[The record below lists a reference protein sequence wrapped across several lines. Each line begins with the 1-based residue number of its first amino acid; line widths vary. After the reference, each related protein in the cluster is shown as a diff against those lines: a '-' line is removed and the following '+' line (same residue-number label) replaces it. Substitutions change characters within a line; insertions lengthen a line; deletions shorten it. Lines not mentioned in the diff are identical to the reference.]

1 MSSVYFDPAVGG
13 DGTTITDDSNP
24 STGLANGG
32 HRTRYVPSLANI
44 VSVGNFSLTQANSA
58 AASAVTAN
66 NWAVLTGGPVSGG
79 EYSAKYHAQDAAS
92 SAGSAA
98 GSATLSSNWA
108 VQLGTPVSG
117 GEYSAKY
124 HAQAASSSA
133 TLANSWATQMAT
145 PVSGGEYSAKY
156 HATAAA
162 SSAAAAASSAGSLVM
177 PTIIAADAGRGIKV
191 NGAGNGWVLDLRV
204 LTVSYD
210 NRADLRSTAPSDG
223 DFAMVDGLGLFR
235 YAPGVDEGPDDDET
249 AFQTAT
255 GYWLLICPS
264 WDVVDAYTLAAEDY
278 QEARIDSV
286 DTRLTSAETRL
297 TSAETRLTAAETRL
311 TAAETRLTAAESF
324 TSKMFRATSTQSAF
338 SVALKSSTTF
348 TVTVTGAV
356 VGASVIATPPSDPTL
371 CEITVSARVSAANT
385 VTVYIGNGSSTNS
398 GGFGAGDWQFTI
410 INQE

>member
-13 DGTTITDDSNP
+13 DGTTITDDSDP

-44 VSVGNFSLTQANSA
+44 VSVGSFSLTQANAA

-79 EYSAKYHAQDAAS
+79 EYSAKYHAQSASSSATTASAWAIQTGTPVSGGEYSAKYHAQAAAS
-92 SAGSAA
+92 SSSSA
-98 GSATLSSNWA
+98 SSYATTANAWA

-124 HAQAASSSA
+124 HAQS
-133 TLANSWATQMAT
+133 
-145 PVSGGEYSAKY
+145 
-156 HATAAA
+156 AA

-177 PTIIAADAGRGIKV
+177 PTIIAADAGRGLKV

-235 YAPGVDEGPDDDET
+235 YAPGADEGPDDDET
-249 AFQTAT
+249 AFACS
-255 GYWLLICPS
+255 GGCWLLVCPS
-264 WDVVDAYTLAAEDY
+264 WDVVEAMTLTAESAQD
-278 QEARIDSV
+278 D
-286 DTRLTSAETRL
+286 RLTSAEGF
-297 TSAETRLTAAETRL
+297 TAR
-311 TAAETRLTAAESF
+311 
-324 TSKMFRATSTQSAF
+324 MFRATSAQSAI
-338 SVALKSSTTF
+338 SLAAGSNTSF
-348 TVTVTGAV
+348 TVAVAGAV
-356 VGASVIATPPSDPTL
+356 VGGNVVVTAPTAPTQNAVTAWAL
-371 CEITVSARVSAANT
+371 VSAAGV
-385 VTVYIGNGSSTNS
+385 VTVYVGNASAGPS
-398 GGFGAGDWQFTI
+398 GGYGAGDWQITV
-410 INQE
+410 INP

>member
-13 DGTTITDDSNP
+13 DGSTITDDSNP

-44 VSVGNFSLTQANSA
+44 VSVGNFSLTKANAA

-162 SSAAAAASSAGSLVM
+162 SSASAAASSAGSLVM
-177 PTIIAADAGRGIKV
+177 PTIIAADAGRGLKV

-204 LTVSYD
+204 LSVSYD
-210 NRADLRSTAPSDG
+210 NRGDLRSTSPSDG

-235 YAPGVDEGPDDDET
+235 YAPGVDEGPDDDEAAFAT
-249 AFQTAT
+249 AS
-255 GYWLLICPS
+255 GYWLLVCPS
-264 WDVVDAYTLAAEDY
+264 WDVVDAMTLLDGDEQNARLAESESFAARFL
-278 QEARIDSV
+278 QQ
-286 DTRLTSAETRL
+286 TSA
-297 TSAETRLTAAETRL
+297 
-311 TAAETRLTAAESF
+311 
-324 TSKMFRATSTQSAF
+324 QSAF
-338 SVALKSSTTF
+338 SLAINSNTTF
-348 TVTVTGAV
+348 TVTVYGAAM
-356 VGASVIATPPSDPTL
+356 GASVLVTPPTDPTL
-371 CEITVSARVSAANT
+371 NTITLYTRVTATNT
-385 VTVYIGNGSSTNS
+385 VTVYIGNANSGST
-398 GGFGAGDWQFTI
+398 GGFGAGDWQFTV
-410 INQE
+410 INKE

>member
-177 PTIIAADAGRGIKV
+177 PVIIAADRGRPIMV
-191 NGAGNGWVLDLRV
+191 NAHWQRLA
-204 LTVSYD
+204 
-210 NRADLRSTAPSDG
+210 ADLPAADG
-223 DFAMVDGLGLFR
+223 
-235 YAPGVDEGPDDDET
+235 
-249 AFQTAT
+249 
-255 GYWLLICPS
+255 
-264 WDVVDAYTLAAEDY
+264 
-278 QEARIDSV
+278 
-286 DTRLTSAETRL
+286 
-297 TSAETRLTAAETRL
+297 
-311 TAAETRLTAAESF
+311 
-324 TSKMFRATSTQSAF
+324 
-338 SVALKSSTTF
+338 
-348 TVTVTGAV
+348 
-356 VGASVIATPPSDPTL
+356 
-371 CEITVSARVSAANT
+371 
-385 VTVYIGNGSSTNS
+385 
-398 GGFGAGDWQFTI
+398 
-410 INQE
+410 

>member
-44 VSVGNFSLTQANSA
+44 VSVGNFSLTKANAA

-79 EYSAKYHAQDAAS
+79 EYSAKYHAQAAAS

-124 HAQAASSSA
+124 HAQAAASSA
-133 TLANSWATQMAT
+133 TLASIWATQMVT

-177 PTIIAADAGRGIKV
+177 PTIIAADAGRGLKV

-204 LTVSYD
+204 LSVSYD
-210 NRADLRSTAPSDG
+210 NRADLRSMSPNAD
-223 DFAMVDGLGLFR
+223 DLAMVDGLGLFQ

-249 AFQTAT
+249 AFATAS
-255 GYWLLICPS
+255 GYWLLVCPS
-264 WDVVDAYTLAAEDY
+264 WDVVDAMTLAAEDY
-278 QEARIDSV
+278 QDV
-286 DTRLTSAETRL
+286 RLAGAETRM
-297 TSAETRLTAAETRL
+297 S
-311 TAAETRLTAAESF
+311 AAESF
-324 TSKMFRATSTQSAF
+324 TAKMFRATSTQSSF
-338 SVALKSSTTF
+338 SLAAGNSTTF
-348 TVTVTGAV
+348 TVNVPGAV
-356 VGASVIATPPSDPTL
+356 VGASVIATPPSDPTHPA
-371 CEITVSARVSAANT
+371 VSSCVRVTAADT
-385 VTVYIGNGSSTNS
+385 VTVYVGYGAASGSA
-398 GGFGAGDWQFTI
+398 GYGAGNWQITV
-410 INQE
+410 INP

>member
-13 DGTTITDDSNP
+13 DGSTITDDSNP

-44 VSVGNFSLTQANSA
+44 VSVGNFSLTKANAA

-79 EYSAKYHAQDAAS
+79 EYSAKYHAQAAAS

-124 HAQAASSSA
+124 HAQAAASSA
-133 TLANSWATQMAT
+133 TLASIWATQMVT

-177 PTIIAADAGRGIKV
+177 PTIIAADAGRGLKV

-204 LTVSYD
+204 LSVSYD
-210 NRADLRSTAPSDG
+210 NRGDLRSTSPSDG

-249 AFQTAT
+249 AFATAS
-255 GYWLLICPS
+255 GYWLLVCPS
-264 WDVVDAYTLAAEDY
+264 WDVVDAMTLPDGDEQNARLAESESFAARFL
-278 QEARIDSV
+278 QQ
-286 DTRLTSAETRL
+286 TSA
-297 TSAETRLTAAETRL
+297 
-311 TAAETRLTAAESF
+311 
-324 TSKMFRATSTQSAF
+324 QSAF
-338 SVALKSSTTF
+338 SLAINSNTTF
-348 TVTVTGAV
+348 TVTVYGAAM
-356 VGASVIATPPSDPTL
+356 GASVLVTPPTNPTL
-371 CEITVSARVSAANT
+371 NTITLYTRVTATNT
-385 VTVYIGNGSSTNS
+385 VTVYIGNANAAST
-398 GGFGAGDWQFTI
+398 GGFGAGDWQFTV
-410 INQE
+410 INKE

>member
-13 DGTTITDDSNP
+13 DGSTITDDSNP

-44 VSVGNFSLTQANSA
+44 VSVGSFSLTQANAA

-108 VQLGTPVSG
+108 VQLGSPVSG

-249 AFQTAT
+249 AFATAS
-255 GYWLLICPS
+255 GYWLLVCPS
-264 WDVVDAYTLAAEDY
+264 WDVVDAYTLQAEEE
-278 QEARIDSV
+278 QG
-286 DTRLTSAETRL
+286 TRLDE
-297 TSAETRLTAAETRL
+297 
-311 TAAETRLTAAESF
+311 AESF
-324 TSKMFRATSTQSAF
+324 AARFLQQTSAQSAF
-338 SVALKSSTTF
+338 TLASNSNTTF
-348 TVTVTGAV
+348 TVTVYGATL
-356 VGASVIATPPSDPTL
+356 GASVLVTPPTDPTL
-371 CEITVSARVSAANT
+371 NTITLYARVTATGT
-385 VTVYIGNGSSTNS
+385 VTVYIGNANSGST
-398 GGFGAGDWQFTI
+398 GGFGAGDWQITV
-410 INQE
+410 INKG

>member
-44 VSVGNFSLTQANSA
+44 VSVGNFSLTKANSA

-108 VQLGTPVSG
+108 VQLGSPVSG

-177 PTIIAADAGRGIKV
+177 PTIIAADAGRGLKV
-191 NGAGNGWVLDLRV
+191 NGAGNGWVLDRRV
-204 LTVSYD
+204 LSVSYD
-210 NRADLRSTAPSDG
+210 NRADLRSMSPSDG

-249 AFQTAT
+249 AFATAS
-255 GYWLLICPS
+255 GYWLLVCPS
-264 WDVVDAYTLAAEDY
+264 WDVVDAMTLLAADEDG
-278 QEARIDSV
+278 ARLDESESFAA
-286 DTRLTSAETRL
+286 RFLQQTSA
-297 TSAETRLTAAETRL
+297 
-311 TAAETRLTAAESF
+311 
-324 TSKMFRATSTQSAF
+324 QSAF
-338 SVALKSSTTF
+338 TLAINSSTTF
-348 TVTVTGAV
+348 TVTVWGAAL
-356 VGASVIATPPSDPTL
+356 GASVIVTPPTNPTL
-371 CEITVSARVSAANT
+371 NTIALYASVTATNT
-385 VTVYIGNGSSTNS
+385 VTVYIGNASAAST
-398 GGFGAGDWQFTI
+398 GGFDAGDWQFTV
-410 INQE
+410 INKE

>member
-44 VSVGNFSLTQANSA
+44 ISVGNFSLTKANAA
-58 AASAVTAN
+58 AASATTAS

-79 EYSAKYHAQDAAS
+79 EYSAKYHAQAAAS

-124 HAQAASSSA
+124 HAQAAASSA

-177 PTIIAADAGRGIKV
+177 PTIIAADAGRGLKV

-204 LTVSYD
+204 LSVSYD
-210 NRADLRSTAPSDG
+210 NRADLRSLSPNTG
-223 DFAMVDGLGLFR
+223 DLAMVDGLGLFQF
-235 YAPGVDEGPDDDET
+235 AAGVDEGPDDDET
-249 AFQTAT
+249 AFATAS
-255 GYWLLICPS
+255 GYWLLVCPS
-264 WDVVDAYTLAAEDY
+264 WDVVDAMTLAADDY
-278 QEARIDSV
+278 QDV
-286 DTRLTSAETRL
+286 RLA
-297 TSAETRLTAAETRL
+297 AAEDRL
-311 TAAETRLTAAESF
+311 SDSESF
-324 TSKMFRATSTQSAF
+324 AARFLQQTSTQSAF
-338 SVALKSSTTF
+338 MLAINSSTTF
-348 TVTVTGAV
+348 TVTVTGAA
-356 VGASVIATPPSDPTL
+356 VGASVIATPPTDPTL
-371 CEITVSARVSAANT
+371 NTITLYARVTATGT
-385 VTVYIGNGSSTNS
+385 VTVYIGNANSGST
-398 GGFGAGDWQFTI
+398 GGFGAGDWQITV
-410 INQE
+410 INKE

>member
-44 VSVGNFSLTQANSA
+44 VSVGNFSLTKATAA
-58 AASAVTAN
+58 AASAVTAS

-79 EYSAKYHAQDAAS
+79 EYSAKYHAQAAAS

-133 TLANSWATQMAT
+133 TLANSWATQMVT

-177 PTIIAADAGRGIKV
+177 PTIIAADAGRGLKV

-204 LTVSYD
+204 LSVSYD
-210 NRADLRSTAPSDG
+210 NRADLRSMSPSDG

-249 AFQTAT
+249 AFATAS
-255 GYWLLICPS
+255 GYWLLVCPS
-264 WDVVDAYTLAAEDY
+264 WDVVDAMTLLAEDEQDVRLAAAED
-278 QEARIDSV
+278 RLSDS
-286 DTRLTSAETRL
+286 
-297 TSAETRLTAAETRL
+297 
-311 TAAETRLTAAESF
+311 ESF
-324 TSKMFRATSTQSAF
+324 AARFLQQTSTQSAF
-338 SVALKSSTTF
+338 TLGINSSTTF
-348 TVTVTGAV
+348 TVTVTGAA
-356 VGASVIATPPSDPTL
+356 VGDSVIAMPPSDPTHPAVSL
-371 CEITVSARVSAANT
+371 CVRVTAADT
-385 VTVYIGNGSSTNS
+385 VTVYVGYGATSGS
-398 GGFGAGDWQFTI
+398 GGFSAGDWQFTV
-410 INQE
+410 INKE

>member
-177 PTIIAADAGRGIKV
+177 PVITAADRDRPIMV
-191 NGAGNGWVLDLRV
+191 NATGNGWLLAGRLLRMAYDDRANLRGLTPNSDDLCLV
-204 LTVSYD
+204 E
-210 NRADLRSTAPSDG
+210 
-223 DFAMVDGLGLFR
+223 GLGLFR
-235 YAPGVDEGPDDDET
+235 FSAGGDEGPDDDET
-249 AFQTAT
+249 AFATAS
-255 GYWLLICPS
+255 GYWLLVCPS
-264 WDVVDAYTLAAEDY
+264 WDVVDAYTLQAEEE
-278 QEARIDSV
+278 QG
-286 DTRLTSAETRL
+286 TRLDE
-297 TSAETRLTAAETRL
+297 
-311 TAAETRLTAAESF
+311 AESF
-324 TSKMFRATSTQSAF
+324 AARFLQQTSAQSAF
-338 SVALKSSTTF
+338 TLAINSNTTF
-348 TVTVTGAV
+348 TVTVYGATL
-356 VGASVIATPPSDPTL
+356 GASVLVTPPTDPTL
-371 CEITVSARVSAANT
+371 NTITLYARVTATGT
-385 VTVYIGNGSSTNS
+385 VTVYIGNANSSS
-398 GGFGAGDWQFTI
+398 AGGFGAGDWQITV
-410 INQE
+410 INKG

>member
-66 NWAVLTGGPVSGG
+66 NWAVLTGVPVSGG
-79 EYSAKYHAQDAAS
+79 EYSAKYHAQAAAS

-124 HAQAASSSA
+124 HAQAASISA

-177 PTIIAADAGRGIKV
+177 PTIIAADAGRGLKV

-249 AFQTAT
+249 AFATAS
-255 GYWLLICPS
+255 GYWLLVCPS
-264 WDVVDAYTLAAEDY
+264 WDVVDAMTLMAEDD
-278 QEARIDSV
+278 QAARLD
-286 DTRLTSAETRL
+286 E
-297 TSAETRLTAAETRL
+297 
-311 TAAETRLTAAESF
+311 AESF
-324 TSKMFRATSTQSAF
+324 AARFLQETSAQSAF
-338 SVALKSSTTF
+338 TLAINSNTTF
-348 TVTVTGAV
+348 TVTVTGAA
-356 VGASVIATPPSDPTL
+356 VGASVIATPPTDPTL
-371 CEITVSARVSAANT
+371 NTITLYARVTATGT
-385 VTVYIGNGSSTNS
+385 VTVYIGNANSVST
-398 GGFGAGDWQFTI
+398 GGFGAGDWQITV
-410 INQE
+410 INKE

>member
-44 VSVGNFSLTQANSA
+44 VSVGNFSLTKANAA

-79 EYSAKYHAQDAAS
+79 EYSAKYHAQAAAS

-108 VQLGTPVSG
+108 VQLGSPVSG

-133 TLANSWATQMAT
+133 TLANSWATQMVT

-177 PTIIAADAGRGIKV
+177 PTIVAADAGRGIRV

-210 NRADLRSTAPSDG
+210 NRGDLRSTSPSDG

-235 YAPGVDEGPDDDET
+235 YSPSVDEGPDDDET
-249 AFQTAT
+249 AFATAS
-255 GYWLLICPS
+255 GYWLLVCPS
-264 WDVVDAYTLAAEDY
+264 WDVVDAMTLLDEDEQAA
-278 QEARIDSV
+278 
-286 DTRLTSAETRL
+286 RLDE
-297 TSAETRLTAAETRL
+297 
-311 TAAETRLTAAESF
+311 AESF
-324 TSKMFRATSTQSAF
+324 ASRFLQQTSTRSAF
-338 SVALKSSTTF
+338 TLAINSSTTF
-348 TVTVTGAV
+348 TVTVAGAV
-356 VGASVIATPPSDPTL
+356 VGASVIATPPTNPTL
-371 CEITVSARVSAANT
+371 NTITLHARVTATGT
-385 VTVYIGNGSSTNS
+385 VTVYIGNASSAST
-398 GGFGAGDWQFTI
+398 GGFGAGDWQFTV
-410 INQE
+410 INKE

>member
-13 DGTTITDDSNP
+13 DGSTITDDSNP

-44 VSVGNFSLTQANSA
+44 VSVGNFSLTKANAA

-79 EYSAKYHAQDAAS
+79 EYSAKYHAQAAAS

-108 VQLGTPVSG
+108 VQLGSPVSG

-177 PTIIAADAGRGIKV
+177 PTIIAADAGRGLKV

-204 LTVSYD
+204 LSVSYD
-210 NRADLRSTAPSDG
+210 NRADLRSLSPSDG

-235 YAPGVDEGPDDDET
+235 YAPGADEGPDDDET
-249 AFQTAT
+249 AFQTAS
-255 GYWLLICPS
+255 GYWVLVCPS
-264 WDVVDAYTLAAEDY
+264 WDVVDAMTLLAADDDG
-278 QEARIDSV
+278 ARLDESESFAA
-286 DTRLTSAETRL
+286 RFLQQTSA
-297 TSAETRLTAAETRL
+297 
-311 TAAETRLTAAESF
+311 
-324 TSKMFRATSTQSAF
+324 QSAF
-338 SVALKSSTTF
+338 TLAINSSTTF
-348 TVTVTGAV
+348 TVTVWGAAL
-356 VGASVIATPPSDPTL
+356 GASVIVTPPTDPTL
-371 CEITVSARVSAANT
+371 NTITLYARVTAINT
-385 VTVYIGNGSSTNS
+385 VTVYIGNANS
-398 GGFGAGDWQFTI
+398 ALTGGFGAGDWQFTI
-410 INQE
+410 INKE

>member
-44 VSVGNFSLTQANSA
+44 VSVGNFSLTKANAA
-58 AASAVTAN
+58 AASAVTAS

-79 EYSAKYHAQDAAS
+79 EYSAKYHAQAAAS

-108 VQLGTPVSG
+108 VQLGSPVSG

-124 HAQAASSSA
+124 HAQAAASSA

-177 PTIIAADAGRGIKV
+177 PTIIAADAGRGLKV

-249 AFQTAT
+249 AFATAS
-255 GYWLLICPS
+255 GYWLLVCPS
-264 WDVVDAYTLAAEDY
+264 WDVVDAMTLLDGDEQD
-278 QEARIDSV
+278 D
-286 DTRLTSAETRL
+286 RLTSAE
-297 TSAETRLTAAETRL
+297 SRLTAAEGF
-311 TAAETRLTAAESF
+311 TAR
-324 TSKMFRATSTQSAF
+324 MFSATSAQSAF
-338 SVALKSSTTF
+338 TLAINSSTTF
-348 TVTVTGAV
+348 AVTVTGAA
-356 VGASVIATPPSDPTL
+356 VGASVIATPPTDPTL
-371 CEITVSARVSAANT
+371 NTITLYARVTATGT
-385 VTVYIGNGSSTNS
+385 VTVYIGNADSNS
-398 GGFGAGDWQFTI
+398 AGGFGAGDWQFTV
-410 INQE
+410 INKE

>member
-44 VSVGNFSLTQANSA
+44 VSVGNFSLTKANAA

-133 TLANSWATQMAT
+133 TLANSWATQMVT

-177 PTIIAADAGRGIKV
+177 PTIIAADAGRGLKV

-210 NRADLRSTAPSDG
+210 NRGDLRSMSPNADDLAT
-223 DFAMVDGLGLFR
+223 VDGLGLFR
-235 YAPGVDEGPDDDET
+235 YTPGADEGPDDDET
-249 AFQTAT
+249 AFQTAS
-255 GYWLLICPS
+255 GYWLLVCPS
-264 WDVVDAYTLAAEDY
+264 WDVVEAMTLLAEDY
-278 QEARIDSV
+278 QDVRLEAEEARM
-286 DTRLTSAETRL
+286 
-297 TSAETRLTAAETRL
+297 
-311 TAAETRLTAAESF
+311 TAAESF
-324 TSKMFRATSTQSAF
+324 TAKMFRATSAQSAI
-338 SVALKSSTTF
+338 SLSAGSNTSF
-348 TVTVTGAV
+348 TVAVAGAV
-356 VGASVIATPPSDPTL
+356 VGGNVVVTAPTAPTQNAVTAWAL
-371 CEITVSARVSAANT
+371 VSAAGV
-385 VTVYIGNGSSTNS
+385 VTVYVGNASAGPS
-398 GGFGAGDWQFTI
+398 GGYGAGNWQITV
-410 INQE
+410 INP

>member
-13 DGTTITDDSNP
+13 DGSTITDDSNP

-44 VSVGNFSLTQANSA
+44 VSVGSFSLTQANAA

-79 EYSAKYHAQDAAS
+79 EYSAKYHAQAAAS

-156 HATAAA
+156 HAAAAA

-177 PTIIAADAGRGIKV
+177 PTIIAADAGRGLKV

-204 LTVSYD
+204 LSVSYD
-210 NRADLRSTAPSDG
+210 NRADLRSTSPSDG

-249 AFQTAT
+249 AFQTAS
-255 GYWLLICPS
+255 GYWLLVCPS
-264 WDVVDAYTLAAEDY
+264 WDVVDAMTLLAADEDS
-278 QEARIDSV
+278 ARLDESESFAA
-286 DTRLTSAETRL
+286 RFLQQTSA
-297 TSAETRLTAAETRL
+297 
-311 TAAETRLTAAESF
+311 
-324 TSKMFRATSTQSAF
+324 QSAF
-338 SVALKSSTTF
+338 TLAINSSTTF
-348 TVTVTGAV
+348 TVTVWGAAL
-356 VGASVIATPPSDPTL
+356 GASVLVTPPTDPTL
-371 CEITVSARVSAANT
+371 NTITLYARVTATNT
-385 VTVYIGNGSSTNS
+385 VTVYIGNASAAST
-398 GGFGAGDWQFTI
+398 GGFGAGGWQFTVT
-410 INQE
+410 NKE

>member
-1 MSSVYFDPAVGG
+1 MASVYFDPAVGG

-44 VSVGNFSLTQANSA
+44 VSVGNFSLTKANAA

-79 EYSAKYHAQDAAS
+79 EYSAKYHAQAAAS

-108 VQLGTPVSG
+108 VQLGSPVSG

-133 TLANSWATQMAT
+133 TLANSWATQMVT

-204 LTVSYD
+204 LSVSYD
-210 NRADLRSTAPSDG
+210 NRADLRSMSPNAD
-223 DFAMVDGLGLFR
+223 DLAMVDGLGLFR

-249 AFQTAT
+249 AFATAS
-255 GYWLLICPS
+255 GYWLLVCPS
-264 WDVVDAYTLAAEDY
+264 WEVVDAMTLLAEDE
-278 QEARIDSV
+278 QGARLD
-286 DTRLTSAETRL
+286 E
-297 TSAETRLTAAETRL
+297 
-311 TAAETRLTAAESF
+311 AESF
-324 TSKMFRATSTQSAF
+324 AARFLQKTSAQSAF
-338 SVALKSSTTF
+338 TLAVNSSTTF
-348 TVTVTGAV
+348 TVTIAGAAL
-356 VGASVIATPPSDPTL
+356 GASVLVTPPTDPTL
-371 CEITVSARVSAANT
+371 NTITLYARVTAAGT
-385 VTVYIGNGSSTNS
+385 VTVYIGNASSSTA
-398 GGFGAGDWQFTI
+398 GGFGAGDWQITV
-410 INQE
+410 INK

>member
-44 VSVGNFSLTQANSA
+44 VSVGNFSLTKATAA
-58 AASAVTAN
+58 AASAVTAS

-79 EYSAKYHAQDAAS
+79 EYSAKYHAQAAAS

-124 HAQAASSSA
+124 HAQAAASSA
-133 TLANSWATQMAT
+133 TLANSWATQMVT

-177 PTIIAADAGRGIKV
+177 PTIIAADAGRGLKV

-204 LTVSYD
+204 LSVSYD
-210 NRADLRSTAPSDG
+210 NRADLRSMSPSDG

-249 AFQTAT
+249 AFATAS
-255 GYWLLICPS
+255 GYWLLVCPS
-264 WDVVDAYTLAAEDY
+264 WDVVDAMTLLAEDEQDVRLAAAED
-278 QEARIDSV
+278 RLSDS
-286 DTRLTSAETRL
+286 
-297 TSAETRLTAAETRL
+297 
-311 TAAETRLTAAESF
+311 ESF
-324 TSKMFRATSTQSAF
+324 AARFLQQTSTQSAF
-338 SVALKSSTTF
+338 TLGINSSTTF
-348 TVTVTGAV
+348 TVTVTGAA
-356 VGASVIATPPSDPTL
+356 VGDSVIAMPPSDPTHPAVSL
-371 CEITVSARVSAANT
+371 CVRVTAADT
-385 VTVYIGNGSSTNS
+385 VTVYVGYGATSGS
-398 GGFGAGDWQFTI
+398 GGFSAGDWQFTV
-410 INQE
+410 INKE

>member
-13 DGTTITDDSNP
+13 DGSTVTDDSNP

-44 VSVGNFSLTQANSA
+44 VSVGNFSLTKANAA

-79 EYSAKYHAQDAAS
+79 EYSAKYHAQAAAS

-98 GSATLSSNWA
+98 GSATLSSDWA

-204 LTVSYD
+204 LTISYD
-210 NRADLRSTAPSDG
+210 NRADLRSMSPNAD
-223 DFAMVDGLGLFR
+223 DLALVDGLGLFQ

-249 AFQTAT
+249 AFATAS
-255 GYWLLICPS
+255 GYWVLVCPS
-264 WDVVDAYTLAAEDY
+264 WDVVDAMTLLDGDE
-278 QEARIDSV
+278 QNAR
-286 DTRLTSAETRL
+286 L
-297 TSAETRLTAAETRL
+297 
-311 TAAETRLTAAESF
+311 AESESF
-324 TSKMFRATSTQSAF
+324 AARFLQQTSTQSAF
-338 SVALKSSTTF
+338 TLAINSSTTF
-348 TVTVTGAV
+348 TVTVAGAV
-356 VGASVIATPPSDPTL
+356 VGASVMTTPPTGPTL
-371 CEITVSARVSAANT
+371 NTITLYASVTAAGT
-385 VTVYIGNGSSTNS
+385 VTVYIGNANS
-398 GGFGAGDWQFTI
+398 ALTGGFGAGDWQITV
-410 INQE
+410 INK

>member
-1 MSSVYFDPAVGG
+1 MASVYFDPAVGG

-44 VSVGNFSLTQANSA
+44 VSVGNFSLAKANAA

-66 NWAVLTGGPVSGG
+66 NWAVLTGAPVSGG
-79 EYSAKYHAQDAAS
+79 EYSAKYHAQAAAS

-177 PTIIAADAGRGIKV
+177 PTIIAADAGRGLKV

-210 NRADLRSTAPSDG
+210 NRADLRSTSPSDG

-235 YAPGVDEGPDDDET
+235 YAPGADEGPDDDET
-249 AFQTAT
+249 AFATAS
-255 GYWLLICPS
+255 GYWLLVCPS
-264 WDVVDAYTLAAEDY
+264 WDVVDAMTLLDGDEQNARLAESESFAARFL
-278 QEARIDSV
+278 QQ
-286 DTRLTSAETRL
+286 TSA
-297 TSAETRLTAAETRL
+297 
-311 TAAETRLTAAESF
+311 
-324 TSKMFRATSTQSAF
+324 QSAF
-338 SVALKSSTTF
+338 SLAINSSTTF
-348 TVTVTGAV
+348 TVTVAGAAL
-356 VGASVIATPPSDPTL
+356 GASVLVTPPTDPTL
-371 CEITVSARVSAANT
+371 NTITLYARVTAAGT
-385 VTVYIGNGSSTNS
+385 VTVYIGNANSSST
-398 GGFGAGDWQFTI
+398 GGFGAGDWQITV
-410 INQE
+410 INK

>member
-92 SAGSAA
+92 SAVSAA
-98 GSATLSSNWA
+98 GGATLSSNWA
-108 VQLGTPVSG
+108 VQLGSPVSG

-177 PTIIAADAGRGIKV
+177 PTIIAADAGRGLKV

-204 LTVSYD
+204 LSVSYD
-210 NRADLRSTAPSDG
+210 NRADLRSMSPSDG

-249 AFQTAT
+249 AFATAS
-255 GYWLLICPS
+255 GYWLLVCPS
-264 WDVVDAYTLAAEDY
+264 WDVVDAMTLLAADEDG
-278 QEARIDSV
+278 ARLDESESFAA
-286 DTRLTSAETRL
+286 RFLQQTSA
-297 TSAETRLTAAETRL
+297 
-311 TAAETRLTAAESF
+311 
-324 TSKMFRATSTQSAF
+324 QSAF
-338 SVALKSSTTF
+338 TLAINSSTTF
-348 TVTVTGAV
+348 TVTVWGAAL
-356 VGASVIATPPSDPTL
+356 GASVIVTPPTNPTL
-371 CEITVSARVSAANT
+371 NTIALYASVTATNT
-385 VTVYIGNGSSTNS
+385 VTVYIGNASAAST
-398 GGFGAGDWQFTI
+398 GGFDAGDWQFTV
-410 INQE
+410 INKE